1 MRGEKQEKKSTM
13 NITQWIKSTH
23 DYRYQRKIEERRGK
37 AQQQSKQSKGKHVR
51 VELSRQS

>member
-1 MRGEKQEKKSTM
+1 MRGEKQVKKSTM